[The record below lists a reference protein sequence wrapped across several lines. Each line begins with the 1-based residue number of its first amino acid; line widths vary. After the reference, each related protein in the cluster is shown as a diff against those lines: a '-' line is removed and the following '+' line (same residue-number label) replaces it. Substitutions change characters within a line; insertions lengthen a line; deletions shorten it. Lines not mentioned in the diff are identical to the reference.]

1 MLLSIKNYDVITY
14 VYYVYY
20 GLGSNGR
27 WIKMNQNPSLA
38 QVDHT
43 TLSNMGTNTHAQI
56 DAFINSSAQPKGL
69 ATLDSNRKVNA
80 NQIPSL
86 AITSTQSVSTIAQ
99 PDALANVQEGDVVL
113 VTNDTTPAN
122 NGSYIYNGSS
132 WSTLSLYVN
141 GTALSALTD
150 VNLGVLATG
159 NLLTY
164 DSVCSKWKNTDALPD
179 NTLWLNGV

>member
-1 MLLSIKNYDVITY
+1 MS
-14 VYYVYY
+14 YVYY

-27 WIKMNQNPSLA
+27 WIKMNQHPSLA

-43 TLSNMGTNTHAQI
+43 TLSNIGTNTHAQI
-56 DAFINSSAQPKGL
+56 DTFINSSAQPNGL
-69 ATLDSNRKVNA
+69 ATLDSNGKVNT

-99 PDALANVQEGDVVL
+99 RDALTTVQEGDVVL

-122 NGSYIYNGSS
+122 NGSFIYNGSS

-141 GTALSALTD
+141 STTLSALTD
-150 VNLGVLATG
+150 VNSGVLSNG
-159 NLLTY
+159 HS
-164 DSVCSKWKNTDALPD
+164 SVYSGTKWVNTDALPD
-179 NTLWLNGV
+179 KLYLLTTI